1 MTNEPAGAV
10 DIPFFDTHIH
20 FWHRRNSELSY
31 EFLKPDYVSTA
42 AGNVDLIKSPTYDFD
57 GYRAESRFAMV
68 VKAVHIQAAIGTADP
83 VQETAWL
90 QQEADRISLPLAI
103 VAGAPLLAAN
113 LEAILERH
121 LAYANVRGIRD
132 RLDGTDLGD
141 RAFDSGLRLLAKYD
155 LSLEVGCTWQHMPEL
170 GRVAGR
176 HPATRFVLVHM
187 GLPVG
192 RDAEYFAHWSQQLR
206 ALGRFDNISCKISGV
221 GLWDPLW
228 TIESIRPWVMEC
240 ISAFG
245 TSRCF
250 FASNWPIDRQYSS
263 FDSLITAMRECISV
277 FTREEQEALFLHN
290 AERAYRM

>member
-1 MTNEPAGAV
+1 VTNEPAGAV
-10 DIPFFDTHIH
+10 GVPFFDTHIH
-20 FWHRRNSELSY
+20 FWHRRNPELSY

-57 GYRAESRFAMV
+57 GYRAESRFAKV

-103 VAGAPLLAAN
+103 VAGAPLLAAD

-206 ALGRFDNISCKISGV
+206 ALARFDNISCKISGV